1 MKETMMVTQKKLM
14 QLEDLEAIKRKVADE
29 RRRFAYHAMICS
41 GTSCQ
46 ASESLRL
53 RDTLVQE
60 LLKHDLSNRV
70 HIVETGCM
78 GFCAVGPLMRVDP
91 DDYFYQK
98 LTLPDI
104 SEIVKEH
111 FLKGRPVQRLMYRDP
126 VSGRMIPHFSK
137 IPFIAPQQLV
147 VLHNRGIIN
156 PEKIDDYIWRNGYQ
170 ATFKA
175 LTTMAPNEI
184 VSEAKASGLRG
195 RGGGGFPTGLKW
207 ELCAASKEEIKYIL
221 CNADEGDPGAFMD
234 RSVLEADPHAVLE
247 GMIVAAK
254 AIDAHHGYIYC
265 RAEYPIAIQRLNIA
279 IRQAGEYG
287 LLGKD
292 IFGSGFDF
300 DIEVYRGAGAFVCGE
315 ETALMTSIEGRRGMP
330 RPRPPFPAVSGLWGK
345 PSVLNNVETYANIP
359 HIINHG
365 GDRYAEVGTDSSK
378 GTKIFSL
385 TGKVNN
391 QGLVEVPMGTTLG
404 TVIFEIGGGMAND
417 KKYKAAQ
424 LGGPSGGCLPVEH
437 LNTPIDYEEI
447 TKAGAIMGSGGM
459 IIMDE
464 DTCMVDMARFFMDFC
479 RDESCG
485 KCTACRIG
493 TKRMLEIL
501 ERICRGQGRDGDI
514 ELLEDLAKSIKDTA
528 LCGLGQTAP
537 NPVLSTIRYF
547 RDEYEAHIKDKRCP
561 AVVCSELFDAPCQHM
576 CPVGMDIPAYIAL
589 VRARRYDDAYKVLTR
604 TNPFP
609 IVCGRVCGH
618 PCQSKCRRGQLD
630 APLAIKNLKRFIT
643 DYATRPRV
651 ETIPIS
657 QPEKIAVI
665 GAGPAGLTM
674 ALEMKKRGYAVTV
687 FEQLPEA
694 GGMLRWGIPEYR
706 LPRDLLDQ
714 EIQDILNTGVT
725 LRTNTCI
732 GKDIGFEELQRN
744 FEIIY
749 IAAGA
754 QKSMPLGIS
763 GDDAEGVFGAVEW
776 LREYNMG
783 KRVKVGR
790 HVAVV
795 GGGNSAVDAARTAV
809 RLGAE
814 TVTIYYRRERKDMP
828 AQEDE
833 ISAAEEEGI
842 HIRYLV
848 APEKILLEKGKV
860 SGMVSTKMRLEAF
873 DRSGRRRPVPIEG
886 SRFTDLLDMII
897 SAVGQTGDFNFLKPE
912 STVETTR
919 TTIKVDTG
927 LKTTNPK
934 VWAGGDVVTGPAMVI
949 DAIRAGRDASQ
960 IIDTAL
966 RTTKGQ
972 KPWTPTEEPIEIPF
986 EADEEAVE
994 QAQMPMPEL
1003 DGSARKGN
1011 FAEVE
1016 IGYTEEMALA
1026 EAGRCMRCDG
1036 KNSAVKAA

>member
-1 MKETMMVTQKKLM
+1 MMVIQKKLRR
-14 QLEDLEAIKRKVADE
+14 LGDLEAIKRKVADE
-29 RRRFAYHAMICS
+29 RQRFTYHAMICS
-41 GTSCQ
+41 GTSCH

-60 LLKHDLSNRV
+60 LLKHDLSDKV

-98 LTLPDI
+98 LALPDI

-126 VSGRMIPHFSK
+126 VSGLMIPHFSE

-147 VLHNRGIIN
+147 VLQNRGIIN
-156 PEKIDDYIWRNGYQ
+156 PEKIDDYIWRDGYQ

-175 LTTMAPNEI
+175 LTTMAPHEI
-184 VSEAKASGLRG
+184 ISEVKASGLRG

-207 ELCAASKEEIKYIL
+207 ELCAASKGDIKYIL

-254 AIDAHHGYIYC
+254 AIDARHGYIYC
-265 RAEYPIAIQRLNIA
+265 RAEYPIAVQRLNIA

-292 IFGSGFDF
+292 IFGTGFDF

-501 ERICRGQGRDGDI
+501 ERICRGQGREGDI
-514 ELLEDLAKSIKDTA
+514 ELLEDLAQSIKDTA

-589 VRARRYDDAYKVLTR
+589 VRARRYDDAYKLLTR

-618 PCQSKCRRGQLD
+618 PCQSKCRRSQLD

-643 DYATRPRV
+643 DHATRPRV
-651 ETIPIS
+651 EPIPVT

-706 LPRDLLDQ
+706 LPRELLDQ
-714 EIQDILNTGVT
+714 EIQDIVNTGVT

-732 GKDIGFEELQRN
+732 GKDIGFDELQRT
-744 FEIIY
+744 FEIIF

-776 LREYNMG
+776 LRKYNMG
-783 KRVKVGR
+783 RRVKVGR
-790 HVAVV
+790 RVAVV
-795 GGGNSAVDAARTAV
+795 GGGNSAIDAARTAV

-828 AQEDE
+828 AQEAE
-833 ISAAEEEGI
+833 ISAAEEEGV

-848 APEKILLEKGKV
+848 APEKILLEKGRV
-860 SGMVSTKMRLEAF
+860 SGMVLTEMRLEAF

-886 SRFTDLLDMII
+886 SSFTDPLDMII
-897 SAVGQTGDFNFLKPE
+897 SAVSQNGDFNFLKPE
-912 STVETTR
+912 SHVEMTR

-934 VWAGGDVVTGPAMVI
+934 VWAGGDAVTGPAMVI
-949 DAIRAGRDASQ
+949 DAIRAGQDAAKA
-960 IIDTAL
+960 IDAAL
-966 RTTKGQ
+966 RTAKGQ
-972 KPWTPTEEPIEIPF
+972 EPWTPMEEPIEVPF
-986 EADEEAVE
+986 EVDEEAVE
-994 QAQMPMPEL
+994 QAQMPMPEM
-1003 DGSARKGN
+1003 DGPARKN
-1011 FAEVE
+1011 SFAEVE
-1016 IGYTEEMALA
+1016 LGYTEEMALA

-1036 KNSAVKAA
+1036 KNRAVKAA